1 MKVKIDDAV
10 ILAGGMASADLQ
22 ALTGVTYR
30 AEVPWGSGTM
40 LDQVIDALAP
50 VSPLQGPLIVG
61 GPPREGR
68 WVPGGQSLAQTLRL
82 ALEHVQ
88 GDRFLLSTCDL
99 PYLTRESITYLVD
112 HLDPA
117 CDITYPM
124 VPMELCRARFP
135 GVPRTRLRLREG
147 EFTGGNVFAFRTE
160 ALRIALGHF
169 EAVYAARKSPVKL
182 GAIVGWGTALRIV
195 SAKLTPGL
203 VSAQRLAAD
212 VTARFGI
219 PVQALVVPFAEIGTD
234 VDDAAQYQSLLGLQ
248 DI

>member
-1 MKVKIDDAV
+1 MKAVIDDTV

-22 ALTGVTYR
+22 ALTGVKFR
-30 AEVPWGSGTM
+30 AEVPWGTGTM
-40 LDQVIDALAP
+40 LDPVVNALAA
-50 VSPLQGPLIVG
+50 VSPPEGPLIIG

-68 WVPGGQSLAQTLRL
+68 WVPGGDTLAQTLRL

-88 GDRFLLSTCDL
+88 GDRFLVSTCDL
-99 PYLTRESITYLVD
+99 PFLTPESIAYLVE

-160 ALRIALGHF
+160 SLRTALAHF
-169 EAVYAARKSPVKL
+169 EAVYAARKSPVRL

-195 SAKLTPGL
+195 AAKLTPGL
-203 VSAQRLAAD
+203 VSARRLAAD

-219 PVQALVVPFAEIGTD
+219 PVQALVVPYAEIGTD
-234 VDDAAQYQSLLGLQ
+234 VDDAAQYRSLLGLQ
-248 DI
+248 QS